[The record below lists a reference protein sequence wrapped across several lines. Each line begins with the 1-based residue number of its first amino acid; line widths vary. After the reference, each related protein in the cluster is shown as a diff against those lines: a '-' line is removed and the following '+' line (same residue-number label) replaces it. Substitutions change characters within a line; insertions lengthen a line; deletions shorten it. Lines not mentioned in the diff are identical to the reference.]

1 MKINPNM
8 IIGSVAGT
16 QAKPQGS
23 AKGGFEDLLKGLETE
38 AVNSAGRIGA
48 QFQMPSISPAKLSA
62 VSTSEDAL
70 ELLEKYSQAVADP
83 NLNLKVISPMVDQLE
98 AMKNK
103 VDNAAS
109 FIADNDPLKGI
120 MNEVSSTIYGEV
132 LRFRRGELIG

>member
-1 MKINPNM
+1 
-8 IIGSVAGT
+8 
-16 QAKPQGS
+16 
-23 AKGGFEDLLKGLETE
+23 
-38 AVNSAGRIGA
+38 
-48 QFQMPSISPAKLSA
+48 MPSISPAKLSA

-120 MNEVSSTIYGEV
+120 MNEVSSTIYG
-132 LRFRRGELIG
+132 